1 MNEQKVKTR
10 ADYPMALET
19 KHVKEIMGI
28 GERQAY
34 ELMASGKFHVVR
46 AGRMY
51 KVANSVF
58 FDWLEGK

>member
-1 MNEQKVKTR
+1 MNKKR
-10 ADYPMALET
+10 DDYPTVLET
-19 KHVKEIMGI
+19 KHIREIMDI

-46 AGRMY
+46 AGRIY